1 MKSFYSLEIEKQDK
15 IINSAM
21 YIFAKN
27 GYKKAYMSEIANRAE
42 ITKPTLFYYFKT
54 KLNLY
59 EYLVDVCSQ
68 YIEGMVEVESVGN
81 IDFFEGIVKLS
92 TKKFAALQLRPS
104 ITRFMTSLY
113 FEQDPEVQAVK
124 NKYIEH
130 ASELQSHLVNNNLD
144 TSKFKPD
151 IDSDIVMNL
160 MEKWSTGYI
169 TQLEKQADLLTDDQ
183 LTEYYKQMQ
192 IDFMQLVKL
201 LETNFYM

>member
-151 IDSDIVMNL
+151 IDSDVVMNL

-169 TQLEKQADLLTDDQ
+169 TQLEKQADILTDDQ

>member
-113 FEQDPEVQAVK
+113 FEQDPEVQTVK

>member
-113 FEQDPEVQAVK
+113 FEQDPEVQTVK

-130 ASELQSHLVNNNLD
+130 ASELQSHLVNDNLD

-151 IDSDIVMNL
+151 IDSDVVMNL

-169 TQLEKQADLLTDDQ
+169 TQLEKQADILTDDQ